1 METGLAGRSALVSG
15 GSKGIGKGI
24 GRALAREGVSV
35 ALLAR
40 TEHEVLA
47 AAQEIADETGVTVV
61 GVQADVTDT
70 NSLKAAVAHLSGLAS
85 FNALNI
91 VVNNAAPPI
100 TRADRQ
106 IEWTDK
112 EWFAAIDVKTVG
124 ALRLIR
130 ETIHLIPHDG
140 TGRIINVAGGS
151 GIAVWSPALLH
162 GINNAALLHMTGF
175 LAADL
180 AVNKVTVNA
189 VVPGLVGTEFRQTW
203 AKELGERQG
212 KSTQEFVGEFCKS
225 KGILLERW
233 AEVSEIGDLVVFLAS
248 DRASYITGAKIP
260 IDGGFSINS
269 R

>member
-1 METGLAGRSALVSG
+1 VVSG

-24 GRALAREGVSV
+24 ARALAKEGVNI

-40 TEHEVLA
+40 TEHEVKA
-47 AAQEIADETGVTVV
+47 TAQEIADETHVTAV

-70 NSLKAAVAHLSGLAS
+70 TSLKAAVTHLSGLAP
-85 FNALNI
+85 FKTLNI

-100 TRADRQ
+100 TRTDRQ

-112 EWFAAIDVKTVG
+112 EWSAAIDVKTIG

-130 ETIHLIPHDG
+130 ETMHLIPHDG

-151 GIAVWSPALLH
+151 GIAVWNPALLH

-180 AVNKVTVNA
+180 AANKVTVNA
-189 VVPGLVGTEFRQTW
+189 IVPGLVGTEFRQIW
-203 AKELGERQG
+203 AKNLGEQQG
-212 KSTQEFVGEFCKS
+212 KSTEEFVVQFCKS

-233 AEVSEIGDLVVFLAS
+233 AEVSDIGDLVVFLAS

-260 IDGGFSINS
+260 IDGGFSVNS

>member
-1 METGLAGRSALVSG
+1 MRRRAPGTSETGNKRTPPRSHPAQAAALPSALEAGRWQ
-15 GSKGIGKGI
+15 
-24 GRALAREGVSV
+24 RFEEH
-35 ALLAR
+35 ALLL
-40 TEHEVLA
+40 VLR
-47 AAQEIADETGVTVV
+47 QE
-61 GVQADVTDT
+61 
-70 NSLKAAVAHLSGLAS
+70 
-85 FNALNI
+85 
-91 VVNNAAPPI
+91 
-100 TRADRQ
+100 
-106 IEWTDK
+106 
-112 EWFAAIDVKTVG
+112 
-124 ALRLIR
+124 
-130 ETIHLIPHDG
+130 
-140 TGRIINVAGGS
+140 
-151 GIAVWSPALLH
+151 PALLH

-212 KSTQEFVGEFCKS
+212 KSTEEFVGEFCKS

>member
-1 METGLAGRSALVSG
+1 MNIVETGLAGRSALVSG

-70 NSLKAAVAHLSGLAS
+70 NSLKAAVAHLHAS

-212 KSTQEFVGEFCKS
+212 KSAEEFVGEFCKA
-225 KGILLERW
+225 KGIFARTVGGSLGDRRSRRFPR
-233 AEVSEIGDLVVFLAS
+233 VGSSELHHRCEDT
-248 DRASYITGAKIP
+248 DR
-260 IDGGFSINS
+260 
-269 R
+269 RRV

>member
-1 METGLAGRSALVSG
+1 VGEQGLLFLDVKSDVSRASMPTEYPRKDYNAVGSWRHVRRSLF
-15 GSKGIGKGI
+15 IQ
-24 GRALAREGVSV
+24 RP
-35 ALLAR
+35 
-40 TEHEVLA
+40 TP
-47 AAQEIADETGVTVV
+47 
-61 GVQADVTDT
+61 
-70 NSLKAAVAHLSGLAS
+70 GLTPTS
-85 FNALNI
+85 
-91 VVNNAAPPI
+91 
-100 TRADRQ
+100 
-106 IEWTDK
+106 
-112 EWFAAIDVKTVG
+112 AIDVKTVE

-180 AVNKVTVNA
+180 AANKVTVNA
-189 VVPGLVGTEFRQTW
+189 IVPGLVGTEFRQIW

-212 KSTQEFVGEFCKS
+212 KSTEEFVCEFRKS

>member
-1 METGLAGRSALVSG
+1 VGEQGLLFLDVKSDVSRASMPTEYPRKDYNAVGSWRHVRRSLF
-15 GSKGIGKGI
+15 IQ
-24 GRALAREGVSV
+24 RP
-35 ALLAR
+35 
-40 TEHEVLA
+40 TP
-47 AAQEIADETGVTVV
+47 
-61 GVQADVTDT
+61 
-70 NSLKAAVAHLSGLAS
+70 GLT
-85 FNALNI
+85 
-91 VVNNAAPPI
+91 P
-100 TRADRQ
+100 T
-106 IEWTDK
+106 TT
-112 EWFAAIDVKTVG
+112 IDVKTVE

-180 AVNKVTVNA
+180 AAKKVTVNA
-189 VVPGLVGTEFRQTW
+189 IVPGLVGTEFRQIW

-212 KSTQEFVGEFCKS
+212 KSTEEFVCEFCKS

>member
-1 METGLAGRSALVSG
+1 VETGLVGRSALVSG

-24 GRALAREGVSV
+24 ARALALEGVSV

-47 AAQEIADETGVTVV
+47 AAQEIAGETGVTVV
-61 GVQADVTDT
+61 RVQADVTDT
-70 NSLKAAVAHLSGLAS
+70 DSLKAAVEHLSGLAS
-85 FNALNI
+85 FNPLNI

-100 TRADRQ
+100 TRTDRQ

-140 TGRIINVAGGS
+140 TGRIINVPGGS
-151 GIAVWSPALLH
+151 GIAVLSPALLH

-180 AVNKVTVNA
+180 AANKVTVNA
-189 VVPGLVGTEFRQTW
+189 IVPGLVGTEFRQIW

-212 KSTQEFVGEFCKS
+212 KSTEEFVGEFCKS

>member
-1 METGLAGRSALVSG
+1 VGEQGLLFLDVKSDVSRASMPTEYPRKDYNAVGSWRHVRRSLF
-15 GSKGIGKGI
+15 IQ
-24 GRALAREGVSV
+24 RP
-35 ALLAR
+35 
-40 TEHEVLA
+40 TP
-47 AAQEIADETGVTVV
+47 
-61 GVQADVTDT
+61 
-70 NSLKAAVAHLSGLAS
+70 GLTPTS
-85 FNALNI
+85 
-91 VVNNAAPPI
+91 
-100 TRADRQ
+100 
-106 IEWTDK
+106 
-112 EWFAAIDVKTVG
+112 AIDVKTVE

-180 AVNKVTVNA
+180 AAKKVTVNA
-189 VVPGLVGTEFRQTW
+189 IVPGLVGTEFRQIW
-203 AKELGERQG
+203 AKELGERQA
-212 KSTQEFVGEFCKS
+212 KSTVCEFCKS
-225 KGILLERW
+225 KGILPERW